1 MDDRAH
7 ALAHAQGIPH
17 SHEPEHGHDHAHAHG
32 HDHPHVHSPEET
44 RAVVNRLSR
53 AIGHLES
60 VRSMVQDGRDCA
72 EVLTQLSAVR
82 SALNSTALLILQSH
96 MEHCMVEA
104 VRQGDMEAVADLSKA
119 IARYVK

>member
-1 MDDRAH
+1 MDDQAH

-17 SHEPEHGHDHAHAHG
+17 DHGRDHEHGHC
-32 HDHPHVHSPEET
+32 HDHNHPHIHSPEET
-44 RAVVNRLSR
+44 RNVVNRLNR

-60 VRSMVQDGRDCA
+60 VRNMVQDGRDCA

-82 SALNSTALLILQSH
+82 SALNRTALLILQSH

-119 IARYVK
+119 IALYVK

>member
-17 SHEPEHGHDHAHAHG
+17 DHEHGQEPGHGHAHG